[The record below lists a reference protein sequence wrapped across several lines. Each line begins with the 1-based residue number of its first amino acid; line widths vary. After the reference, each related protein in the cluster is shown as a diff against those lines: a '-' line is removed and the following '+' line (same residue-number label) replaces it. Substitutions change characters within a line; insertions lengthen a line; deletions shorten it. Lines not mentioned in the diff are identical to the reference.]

1 MNTKNITAAIALAL
15 ALGVAAPAFA
25 GGGVDPSIAVE
36 RLTEELQ
43 DNQLETNIEPVTVE
57 SPEFG

>member
-1 MNTKNITAAIALAL
+1 MNTKNITAAVALAL

-36 RLTEELQ
+36 QLTKDLL
-43 DNQLETNIEPVTVE
+43 DNQVETNIEPIVND

>member
-1 MNTKNITAAIALAL
+1 MNTKNITAAVALAL

-36 RLTEELQ
+36 QLTKDLQ
-43 DNQLETNIEPVTVE
+43 DNQVETNIEPIVND

>member
-1 MNTKNITAAIALAL
+1 MNTKNITTALALAL

-36 RLTEELQ
+36 QLTKELQ
-43 DNQLETNIEPVTVE
+43 DNQVETNIEPVTID